1 VPPVMFDSSIYI
13 AALRIGHD
21 AALALRRLAKGESI
35 WLSSVVLE
43 ELYAGANA
51 KNRHTVERFERDF
64 DQAGRVLAPNLKDW
78 AQAGKVLA
86 LLAAKYDF
94 EKIGR
99 GRLTNDA
106 LIAMSAAR
114 TGITVITAN
123 TRDFEKL
130 AEFQQFLW
138 KIDSTIDT

>member
-1 VPPVMFDSSIYI
+1 VWPG
-13 AALRIGHD
+13 LQCR
-21 AALALRRLAKGESI
+21 
-35 WLSSVVLE
+35 
-43 ELYAGANA
+43 
-51 KNRHTVERFERDF
+51 
-64 DQAGRVLAPNLKDW
+64 
-78 AQAGKVLA
+78 LA

-130 AEFQQFLW
+130 AEFRQFLW
-138 KIDSTIDT
+138 KIDSTIDA